1 MIRNDTKLM
10 ESAVALA
17 EELHFQRA
25 ARKVGI
31 SQPMLTKNIQDLET
45 LLGGVLFI
53 RDRKTVLL
61 NDAGR
66 AYVQYARQSLLYGER
81 AVQSARS
88 AMNEMD
94 VPIHIGKSPNC
105 DPYLV
110 STLLSVQLP
119 LFPRLRVDLRSHFSP
134 DLVHEVLDG
143 TLDMAIVTEP
153 SESAQLTKV
162 QIAETQFYI
171 GMSRRDPLALAPV
184 TTLKEMAKR
193 KWIIFEKRI
202 HPELYDAIFHIA
214 ELQHVAPAGV
224 HYVTT
229 PQEAF
234 PFILDGG
241 LAFLTKM
248 GALLTARN
256 GVTVRPLAEESLR
269 LKTYFVSRSDND
281 SRVASELLRAFMRKL
296 TGTKV
301 ESQLKL
307 PITV

>member
-1 MIRNDTKLM
+1 M
-10 ESAVALA
+10 ESAVALS

-45 LLGGVLFI
+45 LLGGVLFA
-53 RDRKTVLL
+53 RDRKNVML

-66 AYVQYARQSLLYGER
+66 AYVQFARQSLLNSER
-81 AVQSARS
+81 AVQAARS
-88 AMNEMD
+88 AMQEMD
-94 VPIHIGKSPNC
+94 VPLHIGRSPNC

-119 LFPRLRVDLRSHFSP
+119 LFPRLKIDVRSRFSP

-143 TLDMAIVTEP
+143 TLDLAIVTEP
-153 SESAQLTKV
+153 SESAQITKV

-171 GMSRRDPLALAPV
+171 GMSRRDPLALMPA
-184 TTLKEMAKR
+184 TTLQGMANR
-193 KWIIFEKRI
+193 KWIIFERGT
-202 HPELYDAIFHIA
+202 HPELCDSIFQMAERLHII
-214 ELQHVAPAGV
+214 PASV
-224 HYVTT
+224 QYVTT

-234 PFILDGG
+234 PFVLEGG

-248 GALLTARN
+248 GALLVARN

-269 LKTYFVSRSDND
+269 LKTYFISRSDNE

-296 TGTKV
+296 SGSKL
-301 ESQLKL
+301 ESQLRL
-307 PITV
+307 PITA